1 MKITEV
7 KNIVKKV
14 ISEVTSNT
22 PPLDINSIT
31 FEDLKK
37 IGADT
42 LPSPVNST
50 TQIGIKSEK
59 DLDNYKQI
67 FIKKFG
73 NATLNLDKDQPWYAK
88 VTITGNQKFD
98 EFKAKGSKA
107 ADKFYN
113 SELKYKND

>member
-7 KNIVKKV
+7 KDIVKKV

-50 TQIGIKSEK
+50 TQVGIKSEK

-73 NATLNLDKDQPWYAK
+73 NATLTLDKDQPWYAK

-98 EFKAKGSKA
+98 EFKTMGTKSTE
-107 ADKFYN
+107 KFYSDLN
-113 SELKYKND
+113 FKND